1 MRHRCEAR
9 FLAVAACAA
18 FLLTVPVSVAWSA
31 NKEHLQLMADLRM
44 LQEQTQQ
51 LQVTLNAL
59 TEVLKVVSAR
69 MDDQAGVTRK
79 AFADQKILIDTLT
92 GDVRVV
98 REKLDET
105 NVRLSSLSQEVDAV
119 RQTAAAAAAAAAV
132 RPAPSEEL
140 PPANPDAPLQPVA
153 PPPAVA
159 TGMSPQRLYDTAYAD
174 YSAGQWSLA
183 IQGFE
188 AFIKSFPRA
197 EQADDAQLYI
207 GESYLLDNKLEPAVA
222 AYDKVIANYPTGDAT
237 PMAYYKRGLVHDKLG
252 RAERARDSW
261 QAVIQK
267 FPNSDAALLAKQGL
281 DRLARSNR

>member
-1 MRHRCEAR
+1 MRHRREASI
-9 FLAVAACAA
+9 LTVAAWAMFA
-18 FLLTVPVSVAWSA
+18 LALPAPPAQAA
-31 NKEHLQLMADLRM
+31 NKEHQQLMADLRI

-59 TEVLKVVSAR
+59 TEALKAVSAR

-79 AFADQKILIDTLT
+79 AFADQRLLIDTLT

-119 RQTAAAAAAAAAV
+119 RQTAAAAAAAAA
-132 RPAPSEEL
+132 RPTPSE
-140 PPANPDAPLQPVA
+140 DQPQDMQEAA
-153 PPPAVA
+153 PPPLAPSPA
-159 TGMSPQRLYDTAYAD
+159 ASGMSPQRLYDTAYAD

-197 EQADDAQLYI
+197 EQADDAQLYV
-207 GESYLLDNKLEPAVA
+207 GESYLLDNKLEQAIA
-222 AYDKVIANYPTGDAT
+222 AYDKTIADYPAGDAT

-252 RAERARDSW
+252 RPERARESW
-261 QAVIQK
+261 QTVIQK
-267 FPNSDAALLAKQGL
+267 FPTSDAALLAKQGL
-281 DRLARSNR
+281 DRLARPNR

>member
-1 MRHRCEAR
+1 MRHCREAR
-9 FLAVAACAA
+9 FLAVAVSAA
-18 FLLTVPVSVAWSA
+18 FLLAAPVPAAHAA

-51 LQVTLNAL
+51 LQVTLNTL
-59 TEVLKVVSAR
+59 TEALKAVSAR
-69 MDDQAGVTRK
+69 MDDQAGLVRK
-79 AFADQKILIDTLT
+79 AFADQKLLIDTLT

-119 RQTAAAAAAAAAV
+119 RQTAAAAAAAAA
-132 RPAPSEEL
+132 RPATPEEL
-140 PPANPDAPLQPVA
+140 PVEPAEA
-153 PPPAVA
+153 PPQPTGPPAGA
-159 TGMSPQRLYDTAYAD
+159 SGMSPQRLYDTAYAD

-183 IQGFE
+183 VQGFE

-207 GESYLLDNKLEPAVA
+207 GESYLLDNKLEQAIA
-222 AYDKVIANYPTGDAT
+222 AYDKVITDHPSGDAT

-252 RAERARDSW
+252 RADKARESW

-267 FPNSDAALLAKQGL
+267 FPTSDAALLAKQGL
-281 DRLARSNR
+281 DRLARPNR